1 MIGWSN
7 TLLNQ
12 VSKLKHVRNLSL
24 TWTCHERKV
33 CELRSRAVVRVQGS
47 ESMDFLQGL
56 MTNDMEHLEHQSSL
70 YSMFL
75 NTQGRI
81 MFDTFVVKRNA
92 TEYLIDC
99 DHHLAENLVKHLK
112 MFKVRRKINIS
123 LQEDEKVWAILG
135 DELDENKL
143 LKSAVCYNDNRCKA
157 LGFRAIGENLE
168 MDSEKFD
175 MDDYQTLRY
184 QQGIPEG
191 SLEIP
196 PGKCTPLEY
205 NIEYMHGVSFHK
217 GCYIGQE
224 LTARTHHT
232 GVIRKRIMPLTL
244 SASSKTS
251 STMMEENKAQV
262 LNEKGKK
269 VGVVRGQCRNTAIG
283 LLRLDQ
289 VMNNEKLNINGEL
302 VQIHI
307 PEWWPKAAPKS
318 PQNR

>member
-1 MIGWSN
+1 MIGWSI

-12 VSKLKHVRNLSL
+12 VSKLKHVRNLSS
-24 TWTCHERKV
+24 TCHGRKI
-33 CELRSRAVVRVQGS
+33 CELKTRAVVRVQGS
-47 ESMDFLQGL
+47 ESKDFLQGL
-56 MTNDMEHLEHQSSL
+56 MTNDMEHLEYQPSL

-81 MFDTFVVKRNA
+81 MFDTFVVKRSA

-112 MFKVRRKINIS
+112 MFKVRRKIDIT
-123 LQEDEKVWAILG
+123 LQEDEKVWAIVG
-135 DELDENKL
+135 DDPVNENDL
-143 LKSAVCYNDNRCKA
+143 LKSSLCYYDNRCKA
-157 LGFRAIGENLE
+157 LGLRAIGEYLE
-168 MDSEKFD
+168 MKDYENCNT
-175 MDDYQTLRY
+175 DDYQVLRY
-184 QQGIPEG
+184 RQGIPEG

-244 SASSKTS
+244 SSKTLLV
-251 STMMEENKAQV
+251 MEQNKGAEV

-269 VGVVRGQCRNTAIG
+269 VGVVRGQCKNTAIG
-283 LLRLDQ
+283 LVRLDE
-289 VMNNEKLNINGEL
+289 VMNDAKLNINGEL
-302 VQIHI
+302 AKINI

-318 PQNR
+318 PKNR